1 MMLSQFWFHG
11 VALRVEGKQGN
22 CLSGYK
28 VFSYSRTIFC
38 LRKFIKSIYINIVNL
53 EKCNQSTLFSCMYIF
68 INKSRNSNS
77 LKSKDT
83 HISRYFFRHLRDDLK
98 SFFQKKA
105 ISKAV
110 VNINCFT
117 LFCNC

>member
-1 MMLSQFWFHG
+1 MDIRLFHVPG
-11 VALRVEGKQGN
+11 QTFVLE
-22 CLSGYK
+22 
-28 VFSYSRTIFC
+28 I
-38 LRKFIKSIYINIVNL
+38 RKMIKSIYINIVNL
-53 EKCNQSTLFSCMYIF
+53 EKCNQSWLFSCTYLF
-68 INKSRNSNS
+68 INKSHSSNS

-83 HISRYFFRHLRDDLK
+83 HTSRCFFRHLRDDLK

-110 VNINCFT
+110 VNINSFM